1 MTRRSPVL
9 PGCAAAAARISGG
22 KPRIFPY
29 LFRVEE
35 RSAMERPLV
44 SAARAAQS
52 CMILLAVLGLGAVR
66 AAADVDIDL
75 FAAGADTLT
84 LTSPGM
90 ANNAMPAWP
99 T

>member
-1 MTRRSPVL
+1 MPILAQVGRRHPRVRAMI
-9 PGCAAAAARISGG
+9 AAL
-22 KPRIFPY
+22 Y
-29 LFRVEE
+29 
-35 RSAMERPLV
+35 
-44 SAARAAQS
+44 
-52 CMILLAVLGLGAVR
+52 AVLGLGAVR